1 VEFATFVAGRP
12 RPKGSLDGLASGRAR
27 ESNKASAAWREEVA
41 GQCRAWAAT
50 IGWTTLDAPVVVTGL
65 RFLFDRP
72 AAPRWPV
79 PATVETGDTDKLLRN
94 VLDAL
99 SACDARCPK
108 TRQCRKH
115 AAIYADDAL
124 VTDVLDMKCRYA
136 SSWGMAGVYLALRP
150 LDLSA
155 LPRYGPLEAESLG
168 ARR

>member
-12 RPKGSLDGLASGRAR
+12 RPKGSLEGLASGRAR

-41 GQCRAWAAT
+41 VHCRTWAAT
-50 IGWTTLDAPVVVTGL
+50 IGWTTLTMPVEVTGL

-72 AAPRWPV
+72 PAARWPV

-99 SACDARCPK
+99 SGCDPRCPK
-108 TRQCRKH
+108 SKRCRKH

-136 SSWGMAGVYLALRP
+136 GPHGLAGVYLALRP
-150 LDLSA
+150 LDLGT
-155 LPRYGPLEAESLG
+155 LR
-168 ARR
+168 